1 MSKKNRKKSNRGNQA
16 ATKRMNEQLG
26 ITEEKVKVFGSGE
39 EKTVTVFNDIPEE
52 KTAQIKKSGIEEN
65 VSIPLDSKPFP
76 DVKREFKTPEL
87 EVVFEEKKEARK
99 PAADRKKEEKSP
111 ESRKLAEKNAAVE
124 EDNEETGSKTE
135 EIKEYIPV
143 KKQKPH
149 REESFSDSVNE
160 ALGEDYEILNEEI
173 SPVEEPAAERER
185 PNRFYLVFAIFVII
199 MSIVGIVS
207 TCIFVKDG
215 ISDIV
220 NQTGLKNDI
229 ALFLYPVVSVDPPE
243 CNEVKELPS
252 TIVVE
257 SAIWRII
264 LTGDNSNYE
273 KQYNTY
279 MYVPAVDVEYSIRSI
294 YGSSAVIQHQTV
306 GGADAS
312 FVYHEDTNSYLVPI
326 NPRYSAYS
334 PRITEV
340 SSVGE
345 LYTVKVDYIPPSA
358 LAVEGIEFENPPTK
372 TMVYTL
378 SMSKNSMTIH
388 SIKNTTK
395 LEDTYEY

>member
-1 MSKKNRKKSNRGNQA
+1 
-16 ATKRMNEQLG
+16 MNAQLG
-26 ITEEKVKVFGSGE
+26 ISEEKVKVFGSDE
-39 EKTVTVFNDIPEE
+39 EKTVTVFKNVPEE
-52 KTAQIKKSGIEEN
+52 KPS
-65 VSIPLDSKPFP
+65 
-76 DVKREFKTPEL
+76 
-87 EVVFEEKKEARK
+87 
-99 PAADRKKEEKSP
+99 
-111 ESRKLAEKNAAVE
+111 
-124 EDNEETGSKTE
+124 EDNEPLITE
-135 EIKEYIPV
+135 SVKAAPEKKAENNMEQEEKPAYNKKSSAEASYEGEVIKEYTPV

-149 REESFSDSVNE
+149 REESFTDSVSE
-160 ALGEDYEILNEEI
+160 ALGEDYETLSEEV
-173 SPVEEPAAERER
+173 SSEEETEVERER

-243 CNEVKELPS
+243 CDEVKELPS
-252 TIVVE
+252 TIIVE

-279 MYVPAVDVEYSIRSI
+279 MYVPAVDVEYSIRAI
-294 YGSSAVIQHQTV
+294 YGSSAVIRHQTV

-312 FVYHEDTNSYLVPI
+312 FIYNSETNSYLVPI

-334 PRITEV
+334 PRITEI

-358 LAVEGIEFENPPTK
+358 LAVEGIEFENSPTK

-388 SIKNTTK
+388 SIKNATK
-395 LEDTYEY
+395 LEGTYEY

>member
-1 MSKKNRKKSNRGNQA
+1 
-16 ATKRMNEQLG
+16 MNEQLG
-26 ITEEKVKVFGSGE
+26 ISEEKVKVFGSDE
-39 EKTVTVFNDIPEE
+39 EKTITVFKDLPEE
-52 KTAQIKKSGIEEN
+52 KEA
-65 VSIPLDSKPFP
+65 
-76 DVKREFKTPEL
+76 KRELPVTENIFSDKKPSDNAINNAIGKERPS
-87 EVVFEEKKEARK
+87 ENIMPAEKHTNNKEAYH
-99 PAADRKKEEKSP
+99 EERR
-111 ESRKLAEKNAAVE
+111 EA
-124 EDNEETGSKTE
+124 E
-135 EIKEYIPV
+135 EIKEYTPV
-143 KKQKPH
+143 KKHNQD
-149 REESFSDSVNE
+149 REESFSESVNE
-160 ALGEDYEILNEEI
+160 ALGEDYEELSREINSAEEV
-173 SPVEEPAAERER
+173 SVERER
-185 PNRFYLVFAIFVII
+185 PNRFYLVFAVFVII

-207 TCIFVKDG
+207 TCIFVKNG

-243 CNEVKELPS
+243 CDEVKELPS

-279 MYVPAVDVEYSIRSI
+279 MYVPAVDVEYSIRAI

-312 FVYHEDTNSYLVPI
+312 FIYNSETNSYLVPI

-358 LAVEGIEFENPPTK
+358 LAVEGIEFENSPTK

-378 SMSKNSMTIH
+378 SMSKNTMTIH
-388 SIKNTTK
+388 SIKNATK
-395 LEDTYEY
+395 LEGIYEY

>member
-1 MSKKNRKKSNRGNQA
+1 MSKKNRNKSNRGNQA
-16 ATKRMNEQLG
+16 ATKRMNAQLG
-26 ITEEKVKVFGSGE
+26 ISEEKVKVFGSDV
-39 EKTVTVFNDIPEE
+39 EKTVTVFKDIPEE
-52 KTAQIKKSGIEEN
+52 VTAVKKEPVITESIKKSPEKETEIN
-65 VSIPLDSKPFP
+65 V
-76 DVKREFKTPEL
+76 EQ
-87 EVVFEEKKEARK
+87 EEKPAYNNKASVEASS
-99 PAADRKKEEKSP
+99 E
-111 ESRKLAEKNAAVE
+111 AE
-124 EDNEETGSKTE
+124 G
-135 EIKEYIPV
+135 IKEYTPV

-149 REESFSDSVNE
+149 REESFSESVSE
-160 ALGEDYEILNEEI
+160 ALGEDYEALSVETAPEE
-173 SPVEEPAAERER
+173 EAAVERER

-199 MSIVGIVS
+199 MSVIGIVS
-207 TCIFVKDG
+207 SVILVKDG

-243 CNEVKELPS
+243 CDEVKDLPS
-252 TIVVE
+252 TIIVE

-264 LTGDNSNYE
+264 LTGDNTNYE

-279 MYVPAVDVEYSIRSI
+279 MYVPAVDVEYSIRAI

-312 FVYHEDTNSYLVPI
+312 FIYNSETNSYLVPI

-334 PRITEV
+334 PRITEI

-358 LAVEGIEFENPPTK
+358 LAVDGIEFENPPTK

-388 SIKNTTK
+388 SIKNATK

>member
-1 MSKKNRKKSNRGNQA
+1 MSKKNRKKSNRSNQA

-26 ITEEKVKVFGSGE
+26 ISEEKVKVFGSDE
-39 EKTVTVFNDIPEE
+39 EKTVTVFKDVPEE
-52 KTAQIKKSGIEEN
+52 NEAE
-65 VSIPLDSKPFP
+65 
-76 DVKREFKTPEL
+76 REFPVAENKPSDIKTIDNAIRKEKSSEDIKPDEKHKN
-87 EVVFEEKKEARK
+87 KKEAY
-99 PAADRKKEEKSP
+99 
-111 ESRKLAEKNAAVE
+111 
-124 EDNEETGSKTE
+124 NEGRNETE
-135 EIKEYIPV
+135 EIKEYTPI
-143 KKQKPH
+143 KKQKPEK
-149 REESFSDSVNE
+149 EESFSESVNE
-160 ALGEDYEILNEEI
+160 ALGEDYEELSREINPSEE
-173 SPVEEPAAERER
+173 VTVERER
-185 PNRFYLVFAIFVII
+185 PNRFYLVFAVFVII

-207 TCIFVKDG
+207 TCIFVKNG

-243 CNEVKELPS
+243 CDEVKELPS

-279 MYVPAVDVEYSIRSI
+279 MYVPAVDVEYSIRAI

-312 FVYHEDTNSYLVPI
+312 FIYNSDTNSYLVPI

-334 PRITEV
+334 PRITEI

-358 LAVEGIEFENPPTK
+358 LAVEGIEFENSPTK

-378 SMSKNSMTIH
+378 SMSKNTMTVH
-388 SIKNTTK
+388 SIKNATK
-395 LEDTYEY
+395 LEGTYEY